1 MIEKTILSNLIYN
14 EDYCRKVFPY
24 IKEEYFDDNGL
35 RKIFST
41 YADYVDEYKAPPSI
55 EALKI
60 SIDKRKDLNES
71 SYKEVVSLIDELKV
85 DKDTSGEFLVN
96 ETEKFCQDKDLYNSI
111 RKAILILDGQD
122 KEYDKGAIPKILSDS
137 LGISFDT
144 HIGHDFLEDVED
156 RYKYYHRKEE
166 RIPFDIELMNKV
178 TKGGLPR
185 KSMTVLLATTG
196 GGKSLFKCHMAAASL
211 MFGKN
216 VLYITME
223 MAEERI
229 AERIDANIMGV
240 TLDEVRE
247 MPLDVFEKKISKF
260 RDKTPGKLIIKEY
273 PTGSAHAGHFR
284 HLLNELRMKKNFV
297 PDIIFVDYLNICAS
311 SRVKGAAAA
320 NSYTLVKSIAEE
332 IRGLAMEFNVAIVTS
347 SQFNR
352 GAYESSD
359 VDLSN
364 TSESMGITHTADA
377 IFGLVNTDELE
388 ASNQIIVKQLKN
400 RWGDLSYYRRFVVGI
415 DRARMKLFDAE
426 DEAQRGIQKEP
437 HDDKKL
443 KRKDDRS
450 KESTSDV
457 IFDKTS
463 FNQQWDIKPKNK
475 KGLFEIGDLQ

>member
-14 EDYCRKVFPY
+14 DDYCRKVFPY
-24 IKEEYFDDNGL
+24 IKEEYFDDNSL

-41 YADYVDEYKAPPSI
+41 YAEYVNEYKEPPSI

-71 SYKEVVSLIDELKV
+71 SYKEVVSLIDDLKV
-85 DKDTSGEFLVN
+85 DKDTNHQFLVD

-111 RKAILILDGQD
+111 RKTILILDGQD
-122 KEYDKGAIPKILSDS
+122 KEHDKGAIPKILSDS

-144 HIGHDFLEDVED
+144 HIGHDFLEDFES
-156 RYKYYHRKEE
+156 RHEYYHRKEE
-166 RIPFDIELMNKV
+166 RLPFDIEIMNKI

-196 GGKSLFKCHMAAASL
+196 GGKSLVKCHMAATSL

-223 MAEERI
+223 LAEEEVAR
-229 AERIDANIMGV
+229 RIDANIMDI
-240 TLDEVRE
+240 TIDEVKQV
-247 MPLDVFEKKISKF
+247 PLDVFEKRMSRYKS
-260 RDKTPGKLIIKEY
+260 KTPGKLIIKEY

-297 PDIIFVDYLNICAS
+297 PDVVFVDYLNICSS

-332 IRGLAMEFNVAIVTS
+332 IRGLAMEFDIAVVTS

-352 GAYESSD
+352 SGYDNSD
-359 VDLSN
+359 VDLTN

-377 IFGLVNTDELE
+377 IFGLITSEDLE
-388 ASNQIIVKQLKN
+388 SIGQIMIKQLKN
-400 RWGDLSYYRRFVVGI
+400 RWGDLGYYRRFVVGI
-415 DRARMKLFDAE
+415 DRSKMKLFNLE
-426 DEAQRGIQKEP
+426 DRAQTGVQSEVVNN
-437 HDDKKL
+437 DDKPM
-443 KRKDDRS
+443 
-450 KESTSDV
+450 
-457 IFDKTS
+457 FDKSS
-463 FNQQWDIKPKNK
+463 FGQQWDVKPKK
-475 KGLFEIGDLQ
+475 KNLFEVGELQ

>member
-14 EDYCRKVFPY
+14 DDYCRKVFPY
-24 IKEEYFDDNGL
+24 IKEEYFDDNSL

-41 YADYVDEYKAPPSI
+41 YSEYVNEYKEPPSI

-71 SYKEVVSLIDELKV
+71 SYKEVVTLIDELKV
-85 DKDTSGEFLVN
+85 DKDTNPQFLVD

-122 KEYDKGAIPKILSDS
+122 KENDKGAIPKILSDS

-144 HIGHDFLEDVED
+144 HIGHDFLEDFES
-156 RYKYYHRKEE
+156 RHEYYHRKEE
-166 RIPFDIELMNKV
+166 RLPFDLEIMNKI

-196 GGKSLFKCHMAAASL
+196 GGKSLVKCHMAATSL

-223 MAEERI
+223 LAEEEVAR
-229 AERIDANIMGV
+229 RIDANIMDI
-240 TLDEVRE
+240 TLDEVKQV
-247 MPLDVFEKKISKF
+247 PLDVFEKRMSRYKS
-260 RDKTPGKLIIKEY
+260 KTPGKLIIKEY
-273 PTGSAHAGHFR
+273 PTGSAHSGHFR

-297 PDIIFVDYLNICAS
+297 PDIVFVDYLNICAS

-332 IRGLAMEFNVAIVTS
+332 VRGLAMEFDIAIVTS

-352 GAYESSD
+352 SGYDNSD
-359 VDLSN
+359 VDLTN

-377 IFGLVNTDELE
+377 IFGLITTEDLE
-388 ASNQIIVKQLKN
+388 SLGQIMIKQLKN
-400 RWGDLSYYRRFVVGI
+400 RWGDLGYYRRFVVGI
-415 DRARMKLFDAE
+415 DRAKMKLFNLE
-426 DEAQRGIQKEP
+426 DNAQDNVQSEVN
-437 HDDKKL
+437 DDN
-443 KRKDDRS
+443 DGP
-450 KESTSDV
+450 T
-457 IFDKTS
+457 FDKTNFS
-463 FNQQWDIKPKNK
+463 QQWDIRPKK
-475 KGLFEIGDLQ
+475 KNLFEVGELQ